1 MKGKRQVIP
10 GRVLLT
16 AVFPAAVPVVLM
28 LGLLLLNRHE
38 QTAQVAPG
46 SGLKGAGLAAAALT
60 SALVA
65 VPAMRGVVEGAMRRV
80 MVVLC
85 LGVGLMGW
93 PIWTLGVM
101 PWVNG
106 LVLEEPRSIPMRL
119 DRLEITTVSRSR
131 EVNHWAWLA
140 PVEPGGGLA
149 GGRYFIPME
158 LHDRLAAGKP
168 TTLTVEAARGLLGA
182 EAVLGFR

>member
-16 AVFPAAVPVVLM
+16 AVLPAAVPVVLM
-28 LGLLLLNRHE
+28 LGLFLLNRHE
-38 QTAQVAPG
+38 QAAQVAPG
-46 SGLKGAGLAAAALT
+46 SGLKVAGLVAAALT
-60 SALVA
+60 SVLVA
-65 VPAMRGVVEGAMRRV
+65 VPAMRGVADGAMRRV
-80 MVVLC
+80 VVVLC
-85 LGVGLMGW
+85 LGVGLIGW

-106 LVLEEPRSIPMRL
+106 LVLEEPRLVPMRL
-119 DRLEITTVSRSR
+119 DRLEITTISRSR
-131 EVNHWAWLA
+131 EVNHWAWLT
-140 PVEPGGGLA
+140 PVEPGSGLA
-149 GGRYFIPME
+149 AGRYFIPQD

-182 EAVLGFR
+182 EAVLSFR